1 MKCSDSVLTC
11 IPLESDTQKYN
22 LSDVSTYPK
31 TLDVD
36 GKVLYNPLNN
46 PNTDFDDVPRYV
58 FQHNDISEIVR
69 IPLPRRSLLVMYDS
83 PRYQW
88 EHCIL
93 REDISD
99 RRIVIA
105 YREFTPP
112 YLPGG
117 KDASIGAEIINRAQ
131 LFWER

>member
-1 MKCSDSVLTC
+1 M
-11 IPLESDTQKYN
+11 
-22 LSDVSTYPK
+22 SDVTTYPK
-31 TLDVD
+31 ILDIN

-46 PNTDFDDVPRYV
+46 SNADFNEVPRYL
-58 FQHNDISEIVR
+58 FHNNRINGIVR
-69 IPLPRRSLLVMYDS
+69 IPLPRRSLLVMYDN

-105 YREFTPP
+105 YREFTPT

-117 KDASIGAEIINRAQ
+117 KGASVGAEIINRAR
-131 LFWER
+131 LFWE